1 MVERWKKDPTFLQA
15 YAELDTEVVLLRE
28 LLLARQQAG
37 LSQAGVAKK
46 MGTKAPAVTR
56 LETSLS
62 GSTHSPTIATLKKYA
77 KAVGCTLEIRLV
89 RRQVAERKARFLIT
103 KSGKPTAVLLSA
115 TDFDDILE
123 ELDPEF
129 QQSLTAAAKEYRA
142 GKAVS
147 LRDYLKSR
155 LSARRAG

>member
-1 MVERWKKDPTFLQA
+1 MRKQTSITPVPA
-15 YAELDTEVVLLRE
+15 YIARTQLGSLLR
-28 LLLARQQAG
+28 Q
-37 LSQAGVAKK
+37 
-46 MGTKAPAVTR
+46 VT
-56 LETSLS
+56 
-62 GSTHSPTIATLKKYA
+62 
-77 KAVGCTLEIRLV
+77 
-89 RRQVAERKARFLIT
+89 QRKARFIIT

-129 QQSLTAAAKEYRA
+129 QESLRGSAREYQA

-147 LRDYLKSR
+147 LREYLKSR